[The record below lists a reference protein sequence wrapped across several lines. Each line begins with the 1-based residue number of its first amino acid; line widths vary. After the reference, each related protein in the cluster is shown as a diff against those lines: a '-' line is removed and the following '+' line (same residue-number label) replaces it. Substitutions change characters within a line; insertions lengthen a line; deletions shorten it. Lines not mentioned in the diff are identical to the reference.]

1 MLDEATSSLD
11 NITELEVQKE
21 INNLMKNK
29 TSLTVAHRLSTI
41 ENSDLIYVLDKGIIV
56 QSGNHEKL
64 IKEDGLYK
72 KLYFQQNV

>member
-29 TSLTVAHRLSTI
+29 TCLTVAHRLSTI
-41 ENSDLIYVLDKGIIV
+41 ENSDLIYVLDAGNIV

-72 KLYFQQNV
+72 KLYFQQNT